1 MTENP
6 DGSILGDAD
15 PEGSGPDAVGPEGS
29 GPDFSGLRLPLIVA
43 PMLRVSD
50 VQLTSAAL
58 RAGVVGS
65 FPTLNARSD
74 SALQEWLEELGRVQA
89 ESAGI
94 LCPNL
99 VMADA
104 DSHRHARLIAE
115 SSARMV
121 ITSVGSPAP
130 VASLFAEAGISVFAD
145 VATVAHARKA
155 VAAGA
160 TGLVL
165 LTAGA
170 GGQTGW
176 LNPFAFIS
184 AVRGFFDGPVVLAG
198 GMTGGRSIA
207 AARVAGYDLAYSGT
221 RFIASSESPAS
232 PAYKQT
238 IVDADP
244 DGVMLTK
251 AFTGLQTNMLTQSIR
266 AAGIEPASLDEDA
279 TQESAAELFG
289 NRARGNGPRRWADIH
304 SAGHSVA
311 GVRGMETVTQIV
323 EDFSREYED
332 ARTR

>member
-1 MTENP
+1 MST
-6 DGSILGDAD
+6 I
-15 PEGSGPDAVGPEGS
+15 
-29 GPDFSGLRLPLIVA
+29 PDFSGLRMPLIVA

-50 VQLTSAAL
+50 LRLTSAVL

-65 FPTLNARSD
+65 FPTLNARSED
-74 SALQEWLEELGRVQA
+74 TLREWLDELGRVQ
-89 ESAGI
+89 EGTPG
-94 LCPNL
+94 LMCPNL

-104 DSHRHARLIAE
+104 DSARHAHLIAE

-130 VASLFAEAGISVFAD
+130 VAPLFAEAGIAVFAD

-160 TGLVL
+160 SGLVL

-176 LNPFAFIS
+176 LNPFAFIT

-232 PAYKQT
+232 ESYKQE
-238 IVDADP
+238 IVDSDP
-244 DGVMLTK
+244 DGVMLTS
-251 AFTGLQTNMLTQSIR
+251 AFTGLQTNMLTQSIHT
-266 AAGIEPASLDEDA
+266 AGVDLESLDEGA
-279 TQESAAELFG
+279 SRESAAELFG
-289 NRARGNGPRRWADIH
+289 NRARGIGPKRWADIH

-311 GVRGMETVTQIV
+311 GVRDVLSVAQIV
-323 EDFSREYED
+323 DDFAD
-332 ARTR
+332 AYDRAFSHGSARR